1 MGPSV
6 NPVGADTS
14 ACLGVCKRLLER
26 HGKLFDRVHIIPIE
40 KAEQSVLPPYRVRAG
55 RFAGRADAG
64 RYAQRLATLGY
75 TVLVTPE

>member
-1 MGPSV
+1 
-6 NPVGADTS
+6 
-14 ACLGVCKRLLER
+14 
-26 HGKLFDRVHIIPIE
+26 
-40 KAEQSVLPPYRVRAG
+40 VRAG